1 MSEAEK
7 KLRADYLKNRKKWML
22 IQIIAIAVLAAVVL
36 SMIITYVQVSKTYY
50 INYYEGSNVSY
61 LVGLKQNDFYEDAWI
76 EKDNAY
82 VASLID
88 SVLAKFEYRLAMD
101 SDKVSY
107 DYSYGIDA
115 RLVIADKYTGTPIY
129 SPVYTLL
136 EEKTLTQESGK
147 PLHIKESVSV
157 DYETYN
163 STAATFTR
171 AYDLDD
177 TKSNLIVTMTVRVNG
192 QCEDAEGESF
202 NEYVAS
208 LNIPLNEKTVEM
220 TYSSTIPEA
229 EGRVLACN
237 GKVNKNVFLVLAIV
251 FGSLEVLAVAG
262 FIVFTIL
269 TRNHDINYANKV
281 KRIFS
286 NYRSYI
292 QKITNEL
299 DTTGYQVLYI
309 STINEMLVLR
319 DTYQLPILMRENA
332 DQTATK
338 FMIPTESGILYVH
351 EIRVENYDA
360 IYNKPTSTANT
371 GK

>member
-1 MSEAEK
+1 
-7 KLRADYLKNRKKWML
+7 ML
-22 IQIIAIAVLAAVVL
+22 IQIIAIAVIAVVVL
-36 SMIITYVQVSKTYY
+36 SMVITYVQVSKTYY
-50 INYYEGSNVSY
+50 INYYEGSSVSY

-82 VASLID
+82 VAALID
-88 SVLAKFEYRLAMD
+88 SVLAKFEYKLAMD
-101 SDKVSY
+101 ADNVSY

-115 RLVIADKYTGTPIY
+115 RLVVADKYTGTPIY

-136 EEKTLTQESGK
+136 EERSLTQEAGK
-147 PLHIKESVSV
+147 TLHIKESVPI
-157 DYETYN
+157 DYKIYN

-177 TKSNLIVTMTVRVNG
+177 TKCTLIVTMTVRVNG
-192 QCEDAEGESF
+192 QCEDSEGESI
-202 NEYVAS
+202 NEYIAS

-220 TYSSTIPEA
+220 TYSSSLPQED
-229 EGRVLACN
+229 GRVLACN
-237 GKVNKNVFLVLAIV
+237 GKVNKNVFLILAIV

-262 FIVFTIL
+262 FVVFTLL

-286 NYRSYI
+286 SYRSYI

-319 DTYQLPILMRENA
+319 DTYQLPILMKENA

-360 IYNKPTSTANT
+360 IYNKPTQPKEA